1 VIRPEI
7 AANPVQAKAQTRAIP
22 FVVADSLED
31 ASSRWVNAVHFT
43 DKFNE
48 LLGVNKPRAALQ

>member
-48 LLGVNKPRAALQ
+48 LLAVC